1 MRESCTDRD
10 QLWERIRR
18 STIAT
23 ELKRVGVELLVAA
36 LETDSGPPCALNAA
50 LQAAMSEYAR
60 RAKPSLRA
68 FVELIRCQTTDDY
81 RPNKALVPVV
91 HRRHCHGYEH
101 LDALT
106 DIAAEGVRVHLREPL
121 PRQGRWPKNHP
132 SATERIQVLRK
143 NIRKEQDLFRCI
155 VVDADI
161 AAIWTELVFSPFGV
175 VDKGA
180 GDPRITGCVIHD
192 LSFPEDASINSHTD
206 STAITTPTYEHC
218 SSIAREILR
227 CKRVKPGCAVKVT
240 AGDVAAAYHN
250 ACTHS
255 DCVYLFPGRIP
266 EDNATVIDLCAA
278 FRWTGSAGT
287 YSVLGGAVAFV
298 HGNSVDAN
306 HPAGFFNYD
315 WVDDHVNIEPDVGTR
330 CADAERSLR
339 YAMAAV
345 MGPRAVHEDK
355 FIAWRPR
362 QKVLGLM
369 FDTSRET
376 VSIPPDKITKA
387 KRIVSQ
393 AYHASRLSRTMMRS
407 LLGSLRHVATCV
419 RPAQAFLQRL
429 RAGEKNLHRCAHVTI
444 TPSMREDLIW
454 WWHILC
460 DPTINGVRL
469 NFFRHASWPRL
480 CRVHRRV

>member
-81 RPNKALVPVV
+81 RPNEALVPVV
-91 HRRHCHGYEH
+91 LRRHCHGYEH
-101 LDALT
+101 LDALP
-106 DIAAEGVRVHLREPL
+106 DIAAEGV
-121 PRQGRWPKNHP
+121 Q
-132 SATERIQVLRK
+132 RIQVLRK

-255 DCVYLFPGRIP
+255 DCVYIFPGRIP
-266 EDNATVIDLCAA
+266 EDNAIVID
-278 FRWTGSAGT
+278 
-287 YSVLGGAVAFV
+287 
-298 HGNSVDAN
+298 
-306 HPAGFFNYD
+306 
-315 WVDDHVNIEPDVGTR
+315 
-330 CADAERSLR
+330 
-339 YAMAAV
+339 
-345 MGPRAVHEDK
+345 
-355 FIAWRPR
+355 
-362 QKVLGLM
+362 
-369 FDTSRET
+369 
-376 VSIPPDKITKA
+376 
-387 KRIVSQ
+387 
-393 AYHASRLSRTMMRS
+393 
-407 LLGSLRHVATCV
+407 
-419 RPAQAFLQRL
+419 
-429 RAGEKNLHRCAHVTI
+429 
-444 TPSMREDLIW
+444 
-454 WWHILC
+454 
-460 DPTINGVRL
+460 
-469 NFFRHASWPRL
+469 
-480 CRVHRRV
+480 